1 MSQLLQEKKPV
12 ITNTLAI
19 TAFCIHII
27 LNIADFGFYAWAND
41 LLAYR
46 DNFNR
51 FVIGIF
57 KPIIIAALVAP
68 IICLARNSRLKGEF
82 RNMLFIAVT
91 ISIIFSILNFAGT
104 SNIRY

>member
-51 FVIGIF
+51 FTIGIF
-57 KPIIIAALVAP
+57 KPIIIAALIAP